1 MNDGLLNV
9 VDGKL
14 FYGVDDGIMP
24 VNETKDT
31 ITKIPTYSGNF
42 NPQIKGINNGRTW
55 HKPFNIDVH
64 GFELISHKTQVKNFL
79 DIEELET
86 KYYDEIKTLIKYHIH
101 ANKVH
106 IFDHTVR
113 IGDKE
118 KRKKMLLREPV
129 KRVHNDYTDWS
140 GPERLRNLF
149 PNDAESL
156 LSRRFCIIQV
166 WRPIQDILEK
176 DPLALCD
183 ARSVV
188 DSDLIIAERRY
199 PDRVGQTYQVKYNE
213 NHEWFYFPK
222 MTRDEAIIFKVYESE
237 IDGRARFTPHT
248 SFEDPTTP
256 KDSLPR
262 ESIEVRGLVFF
273 D

>member
-1 MNDGLLNV
+1 MSDEFVNT

-14 FYGVDDGIMP
+14 FYGIDDGVMP

-31 ITKIPTYSGNF
+31 ITKIPIYSGNF
-42 NPQIKGINNGRTW
+42 DPHITGINNGRKW
-55 HKPFNIDVH
+55 DRPFNIDTH
-64 GFELISHKTQVKNFL
+64 GFELISHRTQMINFL
-79 DIEELET
+79 DTEELNS
-86 KYYDEIKTLIKYHIH
+86 KYYEEIRSLIKHH
-101 ANKVH
+101 VGAKKVH
-106 IFDHTVR
+106 IFDHTLR
-113 IGDKE
+113 SGDDE
-118 KRKKMLLREPV
+118 KREEMLLREPV

-149 PNDAESL
+149 PKDVYNL
-156 LSRRFCIIQV
+156 LSKRFSIIQV

-188 DSDLIIAERRY
+188 SSDFIIAERRY
-199 PDRVGQTYQVKYNE
+199 PDRVGQTYQIKYNK

-222 MTRDEAIIFKVYESE
+222 MTRDEAIIFKVYDSE
-237 IDGRARFTPHT
+237 TDGRARFTPHT

-256 KDSLPR
+256 KDAMPR
-262 ESIEVRGLVFF
+262 ESIEIRAFVFF